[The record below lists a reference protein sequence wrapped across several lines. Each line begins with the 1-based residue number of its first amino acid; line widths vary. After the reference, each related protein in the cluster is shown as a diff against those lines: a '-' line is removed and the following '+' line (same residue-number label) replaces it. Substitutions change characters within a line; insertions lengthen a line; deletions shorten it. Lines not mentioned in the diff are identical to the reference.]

1 MTLPAAIYLYLAIV
15 GLATALAG
23 VALLFE
29 ARGDRFVMRLGAGLL
44 IGGLGGVALA
54 VVI

>member
-1 MTLPAAIYLYLAIV
+1 MSLLASIYLAICV
-15 GLATALAG
+15 LCAALAN

-29 ARGDRFVMRLGAGLL
+29 ERGDLFVVRLGAGLL

-54 VVI
+54 VAI

>member
-1 MTLPAAIYLYLAIV
+1 MILLASIYLAIC

-29 ARGDRFVMRLGAGLL
+29 SRGDKFVARLGAGLL

-54 VVI
+54 VMI

>member
-1 MTLPAAIYLYLAIV
+1 MILLAAIYLAIC
-15 GLATALAG
+15 GLATALTG

-29 ARGDRFVMRLGAGLL
+29 ARGDHDKFVARLGAGLL

-54 VVI
+54 VAI

>member
-1 MTLPAAIYLYLAIV
+1 MILLGAIYLAIC

-29 ARGDRFVMRLGAGLL
+29 ARGDRFVARLGAGLL
-44 IGGLGGVALA
+44 IGGLGGVVLA
-54 VVI
+54 VWI

>member
-1 MTLPAAIYLYLAIV
+1 MILLAAIYLAICSIV
-15 GLATALAG
+15 TALAG

-29 ARGDRFVMRLGAGLL
+29 ARGDRFVARLGAGLL

-54 VVI
+54 VAI